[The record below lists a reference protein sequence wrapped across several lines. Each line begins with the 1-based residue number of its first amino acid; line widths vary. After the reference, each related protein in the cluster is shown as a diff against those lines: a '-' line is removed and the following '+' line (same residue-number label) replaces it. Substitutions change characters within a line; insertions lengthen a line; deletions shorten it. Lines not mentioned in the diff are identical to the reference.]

1 MTGPRSLGAIVAILT
16 LAADQ
21 ASKIWLLDGFD
32 LASRQPYR
40 LAPGVDLVLAWNR
53 GVSYS
58 LLTANGDTGRYLLI
72 AGTLGATLLLAVWLW
87 RTTTRLTSLALGL
100 IIGGAVGNVVDRV
113 IYGAVV
119 DFVYLHA
126 GTFRWYIFNVA
137 DCAITGGVILLAIE
151 WLAPQPAQGAAKT
164 P

>member
-1 MTGPRSLGAIVAILT
+1 MTGPRSLGAVAAVLT

-21 ASKIWLLDGFD
+21 ASKIWLLDGFGI
-32 LASRQPYR
+32 ANREPYA

-58 LLTANGDTGRYLLI
+58 LLTANSDAGRYLLI
-72 AGTLGATLLLAVWLW
+72 AGTLLATLLLVAWLW
-87 RTTTRLTSLALGL
+87 RTTTRLAGVALGL
-100 IIGGAVGNVVDRV
+100 VIGGAVGNVVDRV
-113 IYGAVV
+113 LYGAVV

-126 GTFRWYIFNVA
+126 GSFRWYIFNVA
-137 DCAITGGVILLAIE
+137 DCAITAGVVLLLVA
-151 WLAPQPAQGAAKT
+151 WLAPQPAGNAAKT

>member
-1 MTGPRSLGAIVAILT
+1 MTAPRGVGAIVAVLT
-16 LAADQ
+16 VAADQ

-32 LASRQPYR
+32 LASRQPYAI
-40 LAPGVDLVLAWNR
+40 APGVDLVLAWNR

-58 LLTANGDTGRYLLI
+58 LLTANSDAGRYVLI
-72 AGTLGATLLLAVWLW
+72 AGTLLATLALAVWLW
-87 RTTTRLTSLALGL
+87 RTTTRLAGVALGF

-113 IYGAVV
+113 LYGAVI

-126 GTFRWYIFNVA
+126 GSFRWYIFNVA
-137 DCAITGGVILLAIE
+137 DCAITVGVVLLLLE
-151 WLAPQPAQGAAKT
+151 WLAPQPARNAAKT